1 MASMRTIEFRLLRP
15 HRFHVIDI
23 VVDGTGLLDLVREA
37 ELPYAL
43 EEQRAWAAEFAPDPV
58 SLLAGAYALPRAD
71 GHAWPS
77 RRLLGE
83 PVDGATPDCW
93 RDDETLLLTCTCGV
107 DECWALVARIEVDD
121 AVVRWSDF
129 RTIRRDWDLT
139 GLGPFVFCR
148 RQYEASLRATARA
161 ARAARATRVTLCLSA
176 AAAGRR
182 PPRWPRS
189 PAARRAAG

>member
-1 MASMRTIEFRLLRP
+1 MAAMHTIEFRLRRP

-37 ELPYAL
+37 ELPYAV
-43 EEQRAWAAEFAPDPV
+43 EEQRESAADFAPDPV
-58 SLLAGAYALPRAD
+58 PLLAGAYALPRAD
-71 GHAWPS
+71 GRAWPS
-77 RRLLGE
+77 RHLLGE
-83 PVDGATPDCW
+83 PVDGATDVW
-93 RDDETLLLTCTCGV
+93 RDDETLLLTCPCGV
-107 DECWALVARIEVDD
+107 DECWALVARVEVED

-129 RTIRRDWDLT
+129 RNVRRDDWDLT
-139 GLGPFVFCR
+139 GLGPFVFAR

-161 ARAARATRVTLCLSA
+161 ARAARTARVTLCLSA